1 MGLYD
6 EKSQLVILPY
16 FATNDSGVK
25 DYWKI
30 NPRKMV
36 IIKYNRPINIYSH
49 NIGDIETLINDRN
62 LYDQIVDTSNQIK
75 RSIDINNINI
85 EEVKT
90 ILLAELT
97 NIII

>member
-6 EKSQLVILPY
+6 EKSQLVILSD

-36 IIKYNRPINIYSH
+36 IIKDNRPINIYSH